1 MIEIE
6 DKLLSDDLFEEYFCC
21 DLTDC
26 KGACCIEGDS
36 GAPLE
41 IDEIGLIEDN
51 IDVIKP
57 YMSRKGIEAI
67 TTDGVFT
74 IDSDGDY
81 TTTLIGGAECAFVF
95 RDKGIALC
103 AIEKA
108 YREGKIKNIKP
119 ISCHLYPIRRKRFS
133 DGTEGLNY
141 HRWDVCKG
149 AVRNGAARECKVY
162 EGVQSAI
169 ERAYGKEFYDQMT
182 EIEGFIERGEL
193 KYEE

>member
-21 DLTDC
+21 DLADC

-41 IDEIGLIEDN
+41 IEEISLIEDH
-51 IDVIKP
+51 IEAIKP
-57 YMSRKGIEAI
+57 YMTRKGIEAI
-67 TTDGVFT
+67 TADGVFT

-108 YREGKIKNIKP
+108 FREGKIENIKP
-119 ISCHLYPIRRKRFS
+119 ISCHLYPIRRKKF
-133 DGTEGLNY
+133 DNGMEGLNY

-149 AVRNGAARECKVY
+149 AVLNGTIKKCKVY
-162 EGVQSAI
+162 EGVKSAI
-169 ERAYGKEFYDQMT
+169 VRAYGEEFYGHLVEVDG
-182 EIEGFIERGEL
+182 IIERGEIE
-193 KYEE
+193 YEE